1 GQGRRRSPKPMGLAE
16 GGGNGQTRCRATRV
30 RREEETER
38 RRIDKANI
46 GFDRLVSNASSG
58 MPAMRLA
65 QSPYGGWRKKRGS
78 NRSWSLI
85 DRAEA
90 KSSRAG
96 CGGGARCRVNPGRG
110 RRRRPRVRCRDAGS
124 EGRRRTE
131 RASASWA
138 LCTLP
143 IQSAIEKPAC
153 QPCIFRGA
161 AAGYKK
167 NGLARGEGEAV
178 RSGGSEPAWR
188 ERSGCKGGRRNIR
201 CAGGA

>member
-1 GQGRRRSPKPMGLAE
+1 
-16 GGGNGQTRCRATRV
+16 
-30 RREEETER
+30 
-38 RRIDKANI
+38 
-46 GFDRLVSNASSG
+46 
-58 MPAMRLA
+58 A

-131 RASASWA
+131 RASATWV

-161 AAGYKK
+161 TAGYKK
-167 NGLARGEGEAV
+167 TASPEGRAKPLGVAGRNPPGGNAADAREGGETSAV
-178 RSGGSEPAWR
+178 LR
-188 ERSGCKGGRRNIR
+188 
-201 CAGGA
+201 